1 MRAPVLLLALCPA
14 AAVAELPRAADA
26 GRCGPAIDRAAAK
39 PEKPARPRPLNEMP
53 DARPVLT
60 VQREVGGCPV
70 LLVREGPRIVEEP
83 VGRPERRRVFR
94 P

>member
-1 MRAPVLLLALCPA
+1 MRSLVLLLALGSA
-14 AAVAELPRAADA
+14 AAVAQTP
-26 GRCGPAIDRAAAK
+26 GP
-39 PEKPARPRPLNEMP
+39 EPARCKPGADKVQARPEQPPRIQPLEEMP

-60 VQREVGGCPV
+60 VQREVDGCNV
-70 LLVREGPRIVEEP
+70 LLVREGGRIIEEP